1 MPESK
6 MPERKMSEPK
16 MPAIVRHDLILK
28 QLDKKHFGTTI
39 DFAKWLSV
47 SEMTVRRDFDLLSE
61 KQLLIRTHGGAVSLK
76 KKGGPVVDLVE
87 PEIAERQLRAT
98 DAKALIAERAFA
110 MIRQGQ
116 TVALDIG
123 STTFALAGL
132 LHDADIKLF
141 TSSLKI
147 AAALNETRPQVY
159 MPCGRVGG
167 REPSLTGPQAVNFF
181 RNYYFDLAFIGV
193 SGITAEGLFD
203 YSLEDSEIKR
213 IIIERSKT
221 TIALIDSSKFDRIS
235 LAHVSSLKDI
245 DLIITNAA
253 MPEHLHEAI
262 SSAGVRIM
270 IADNIKQEGI

>member
-1 MPESK
+1 
-6 MPERKMSEPK
+6 MPERKMSERK

-39 DFAKWLSV
+39 DFAKWLGV

-76 KKGGPVVDLVE
+76 KAGGPIVDLVE
-87 PEIAERQLRAT
+87 PEIAERELRAKG
-98 DAKALIAERAFA
+98 AKLLIAESAVK
-110 MIRQGQ
+110 MIRPEQ
-116 TVALDIG
+116 TIALDIG
-123 STTFALAGL
+123 STALALANL
-132 LHDADIKLF
+132 LCDANIKLF

-147 AAALNETRPQVY
+147 ATTLNETRPQVY

-167 REPSLTGPQAVNFF
+167 REPSLIGPQAVNFF

-221 TIALIDSSKFDRIS
+221 TVALIDSSKFDRIS
-235 LAHVSSLKDI
+235 LAHVSNLNAI

-262 SSAGVRIM
+262 SRAGVGIE
-270 IADNIKQEGI
+270 IANHTKQEGIEHDF